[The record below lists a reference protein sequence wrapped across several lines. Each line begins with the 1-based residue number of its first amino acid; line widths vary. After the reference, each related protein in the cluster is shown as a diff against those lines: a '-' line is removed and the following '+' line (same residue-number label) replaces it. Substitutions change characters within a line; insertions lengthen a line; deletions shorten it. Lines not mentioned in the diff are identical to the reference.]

1 MSSATHVSSPKS
13 LPFSSYFGYQNAETS
28 FINGDQMQWHIWE
41 NNSDHTFL
49 ETPQLC
55 SPSLSFLQQKREVLH
70 SVVRQNR
77 ED

>member
-13 LPFSSYFGYQNAETS
+13 LPFSSYFGCQNTETS
-28 FINGDQMQWHIWE
+28 FINGDQMQWLIWE
-41 NNSDHTFL
+41 KDSDHTFL

-70 SVVRQNR
+70 SVVHQSWV
-77 ED
+77 D